1 MLELP
6 RRLPAGPGLLGCP
19 SGLAWRGTRRPETG
33 GPVIPGLLL
42 SVVLGA
48 GAPAAGP
55 GPEEVASAFV
65 AAFNAR
71 DATRVSLLY
80 SPEAEL
86 MPPDAPPAKGR
97 AAIRAAFEQRFTA
110 WQTIDLL
117 TVDSTVSGQMAVL
130 TGRLTMSTQARNLGA
145 DIRSGS
151 DLIVLRRVRQTWRIT
166 HHLFSLPFRPDFVG

>member
-1 MLELP
+1 M
-6 RRLPAGPGLLGCP
+6 
-19 SGLAWRGTRRPETG
+19 
-33 GPVIPGLLL
+33 IPGLLL

-48 GAPAAGP
+48 GTLAAGP
-55 GPEEVASAFV
+55 GPDGVASAFV

-71 DATRVSLLY
+71 DASLVSLLY

-86 MPPDAPPAKGR
+86 MPPDAPPVKGR
-97 AAIRAAFEQRFTA
+97 AAIRAAFEQRFTE

-117 TVDSTVSGQMAVL
+117 SVDSTVSGKTAVL

-151 DLIVLRRVRQTWRIT
+151 YLIVLRRAGQTWRIT
-166 HHLFSLPFRPDFVG
+166 HHMFTLPFRPDFVG